1 MSDLELNK
9 ESASVSIR
17 IDPIVPKTPKVHGG
31 TNQETRKATVQLN
44 IVEDDENVTSEPC
57 CAQNQTKYPNLFRI
71 LKCIGQILEW
81 IGNLISL
88 VLLSIVAMFL
98 FLVYSSAFCFFI
110 WLLTW
115 KTMYTQGVGVIILM
129 YILVP
134 FELALCVAGLHGLK
148 WVGELKDFAKNV
160 VLKTFLDFLK
170 LVVKSCL
177 TAVSAES
184 EQMSLPLNKLP

>member
-1 MSDLELNK
+1 M
-9 ESASVSIR
+9 
-17 IDPIVPKTPKVHGG
+17 GF
-31 TNQETRKATVQLN
+31 
-44 IVEDDENVTSEPC
+44 VEDDENVTSEPC

-71 LKCIGQILEW
+71 LKCIVQILEW

-98 FLVYSSAFCFFI
+98 FLVYSSGICFFI
-110 WLLTW
+110 WVLTW
-115 KTMYTQGVGVIILM
+115 KTMYTRGVGVIILM
-129 YILVP
+129 YIFVP
-134 FELALCVAGLHGLK
+134 IGLALGVAGLHGLK

-177 TAVSAES
+177 TALSAAPK
-184 EQMSLPLNKLP
+184 QMSLPLKRLP

>member
-1 MSDLELNK
+1 M
-9 ESASVSIR
+9 
-17 IDPIVPKTPKVHGG
+17 GF
-31 TNQETRKATVQLN
+31 
-44 IVEDDENVTSEPC
+44 VEDDENVTSEPC

-71 LKCIGQILEW
+71 LKCIVQILEW

-98 FLVYSSAFCFFI
+98 FLVHSSGICFFI
-110 WLLTW
+110 WVLTG
-115 KTMYTQGVGVIILM
+115 KTMYTRGVGVIILM
-129 YILVP
+129 YIFVP
-134 FELALCVAGLHGLK
+134 IGLALGVAGLHGLK

-177 TAVSAES
+177 TSLSATPKP
-184 EQMSLPLNKLP
+184 MSLPLDKLP